1 MVILPVSQLSTNL
14 GLSLV
19 SPTKNNPV
27 MGNVSE
33 RNQVN
38 QPISAKRV
46 AVVGAGVSGLAA
58 AYKLKSNG
66 LNVTLFEADSRAGGK
81 LKTVVKDGLIWDE
94 GANTMTESDEE
105 VTSLFDDLGIRE
117 KLQLP
122 ISQNKRYIARD
133 GLPVLLPSNPVALLK
148 SNILSAKSK
157 LQIMLE
163 PFLWKKHNGAKVSD
177 ENAQESVAEFFE
189 RHFGKEFVDYLIDPF
204 VAGTSGGDP
213 QSLSMRHAFPELWN
227 IENRFGSVISGFIQ
241 SKLSS
246 KKEKGGEKQS
256 SNKKPR
262 VRGSFSFQGGM
273 QTLVDTICKEFGEDE
288 LKLQSEVL
296 SLSYSHNGSL
306 TSENWSVSSMSNST
320 IQDQPYDA
328 VVVTAPINNVK
339 ELKIMKGGNPFSL
352 DFIPEVSCLP
362 LSVIITTFKKTNVK
376 RPLEGFG
383 VLVPS
388 NEQHNGLKTLGTL
401 FSSMM
406 FPDRA
411 PSDVYLYTTFVGGS
425 RNRELAKASTD
436 ELKQI
441 VSSDLQQLLGTEGEP
456 TFVNHFYWSKAFP
469 LYGRNYDSVLR
480 AIEKMERDL
489 PGLFYAGNHKGGL
502 SVGKSIASGYKAAEL
517 AISYLESNK
526 MTEETI

>member
-1 MVILPVSQLSTNL
+1 MVLLSISHLSTNL
-14 GLSLV
+14 GLSQVL
-19 SPTKNNPV
+19 PTKNNPE
-27 MGNVSE
+27 MGNISE
-33 RNQVN
+33 FN
-38 QPISAKRV
+38 QPNSAKRV

-66 LNVTLFEADSRAGGK
+66 LSVTLFEADSRAGGK
-81 LKTVVKDGLIWDE
+81 LKTVVKDGFIWDE
-94 GANTMTESDEE
+94 GANTMTESEEE
-105 VTSLFDDLGIRE
+105 VTSLFDDLGLRE

-133 GLPVLLPSNPVALLK
+133 GLPVLLPSNPIALLK

-163 PFLWKKHNGAKVSD
+163 PFLWKKRCATKVTD
-177 ENAQESVAEFFE
+177 EHAQESVGEFFE
-189 RHFGKEFVDYLIDPF
+189 RHFGKEFVDYIIDPF

-227 IENRFGSVISGFIQ
+227 IENRFGSVIAGSIQ

-246 KKEKGGEKQS
+246 KKKEGGGKHS
-256 SNKKPR
+256 SNMKSR
-262 VRGSFSFQGGM
+262 IRGSFSFQGGM
-273 QTLVDTICKEFGEDE
+273 QTLVDKICREFGKDE
-288 LKLQSEVL
+288 LKLQCKVL
-296 SLSYSHNGSL
+296 SLSYSHNGIPS
-306 TSENWSVSSMSNST
+306 SENWSVSSMSKN
-320 IQDQPYDA
+320 IIENQPYDA
-328 VVVTAPINNVK
+328 VVMTAPISNVK
-339 ELKIMKGGNPFSL
+339 ELKILKGGNPFSL
-352 DFIPEVSCLP
+352 DFVPEVSCLP
-362 LSVIITTFKKTNVK
+362 LSVIITAFKKTNVK

-436 ELKQI
+436 ELKHI
-441 VSSDLQQLLGTEGEP
+441 VSSDLQQLLGTVGEP
-456 TFVNHFYWSKAFP
+456 TFVNHFYWSNAFP
-469 LYGRNYDSVLR
+469 LYDRNYDSVLK
-480 AIEKMERDL
+480 AIDKMERDL
-489 PGLFYAGNHKGGL
+489 PGLFYAGNHKDGL
-502 SVGKSIASGYKAAEL
+502 SVGKAIASGYKAAEL
-517 AISYLESNK
+517 VISYLNSS
-526 MTEETI
+526 